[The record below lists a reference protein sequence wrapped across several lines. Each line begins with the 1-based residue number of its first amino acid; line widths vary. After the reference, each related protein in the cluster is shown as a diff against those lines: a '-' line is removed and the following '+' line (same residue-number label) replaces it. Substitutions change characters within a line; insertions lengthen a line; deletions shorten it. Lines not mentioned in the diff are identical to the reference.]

1 MNRKKLLIVDD
12 SRIVLRALSM
22 RLHTE
27 GFQTFTAVDGGEAIS
42 TVRREKLDLILLY
55 ISFPPD
61 VAHGG
66 GVPWDGF
73 LIMDWLRRMDE
84 GKGIPVI
91 IITGADTAKYE
102 EKCLQ
107 AGAFAV
113 LHKPVDNDQLL
124 AAIHEALGQTVAQA

>member
-42 TVRREKLDLILLY
+42 TVRREKLDLILLD